1 MLSVLLTVNLK
12 LEQHGWRHIN
22 MPCKEQYDK
31 NKEKYR
37 EEAAKWRE
45 DNLEQDKEN
54 KIQWQKDNFE
64 KQKVYAAKNRAKQ
77 KNIYFELTEQD
88 IKDVWPED
96 NKCPALGIPLKRN
109 EGVLCDNS
117 SSLDR
122 VDNNKGYTKDN
133 IQIVSTLANHIM
145 SSATPDQVLQVGHYF
160 KELIDSK

>member
-45 DNLEQDKEN
+45 DNLEQDREN

-133 IQIVSTLANHIM
+133 IQIVSMLANQIM
-145 SSATPDQVLQVGHYF
+145 SCATPDQVIKVGQYF

>member
-122 VDNNKGYTKDN
+122 VDNNKGYTRDN
-133 IQIVSTLANHIM
+133 IQIVSMLANQIM
-145 SSATPDQVLQVGHYF
+145 SSATPDQVLQVGRYF
-160 KELIDSK
+160 KKLIDSK